1 MNTQEFQI
9 LDAKIQSMYWGQIY
23 NSTIIDSD
31 WLLDKSIS
39 PGRWAAG
46 YEYMYV
52 LYRALNDVKPS
63 SILELGLGQTSKL
76 TGQYAKHAGIPH
88 YIIEHDEDW
97 IKYFTGSWDKF
108 SANTVINILPLKTC
122 MAYGDEYFK
131 YDGFERLIGKNRFEL
146 ISIDGPFGGDGKASR
161 RDILDVLPDVLADDF
176 IIMFDD
182 CGRNG
187 EIQTVNDVATI
198 LGKNRCSYEYG
209 CYDGGG
215 YKKTCVFTSKSWKWL
230 ITL

>member
-9 LDAKIQSMYWGQIY
+9 LDAKIQSLYWGQIY
-23 NSTIIDSD
+23 SSTIANSEF
-31 WLLDKSIS
+31 LLDKSIS

-52 LYRALNDVKPS
+52 LYRVLNDIKPS

-88 YIIEHDEDW
+88 CIIEHDEEW
-97 IKYFTGSWDKF
+97 VNYFTGSWDKF
-108 SANTVINILPLKTC
+108 SANSIINILPLQESS
-122 MAYGDEYFK
+122 AYGDKYFK
-131 YDGFERLIGKNRFEL
+131 YDGFDRLMGKNKFEL

-161 RDILDVLPDVLADDF
+161 RDIIDLLPDILPENFVM
-176 IIMFDD
+176 MFDD
-182 CGRNG
+182 CGRDG
-187 EIQTVNDVATI
+187 EIQTVNDVARV
-198 LGKNRCSYEYG
+198 LNKNGVSYKYG

-215 YKKTCVFTSKSWKWL
+215 YKKTCVFTSESWKWL
-230 ITL
+230 VSL